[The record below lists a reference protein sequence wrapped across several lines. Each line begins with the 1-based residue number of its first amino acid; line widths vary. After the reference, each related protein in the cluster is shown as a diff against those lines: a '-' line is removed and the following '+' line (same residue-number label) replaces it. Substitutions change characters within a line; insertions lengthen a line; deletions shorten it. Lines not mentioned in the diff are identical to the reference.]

1 VRPSIWWAAGRR
13 DVPRM
18 GSLAEQSKL
27 YFEDVTIGLVLE
39 TPAMTLTETHVS
51 LFGGLVDDRPADPHA
66 VPDLLP
72 LCLSSG
78 LGWRVPQP
86 PLVVLAFMGFE
97 WRFQRPARVG
107 DTIRSVSK
115 SLAKRL
121 MKEGGVVIEE
131 RSILNQRDELIQVGK
146 LTLLVA
152 RRPSAEGS
160 SAGRGGP

>member
-1 VRPSIWWAAGRR
+1 MSSGHAAPGVER
-13 DVPRM
+13 
-18 GSLAEQSKL
+18 KL
-27 YFEDVTIGLVLE
+27 YFEDVTVGLVLE
-39 TPAMTLTETHVS
+39 TPGMTLTTAHVGMFS
-51 LFGGLVDDRPADPHA
+51 GLCDTRLADPLT
-66 VPDLLP
+66 VPELLP

-97 WRFQRPARVG
+97 WRFLRPARVG

-131 RSILNQRDELIQVGK
+131 RNILNQRDELVQGGK

-152 RRPSAEGS
+152 RRPA
-160 SAGRGGP
+160 P